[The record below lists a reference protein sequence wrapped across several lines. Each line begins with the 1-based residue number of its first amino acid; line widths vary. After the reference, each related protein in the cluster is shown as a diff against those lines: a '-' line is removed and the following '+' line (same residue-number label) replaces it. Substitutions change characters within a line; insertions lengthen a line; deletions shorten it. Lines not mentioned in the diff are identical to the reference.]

1 MVAGLAMDRSC
12 KTAIIADKELERA
25 TVAEGT
31 EVSGQECFSRG
42 KVKAVHVPA
51 SVRKIE
57 GSTYDANEK

>member
-25 TVAEGT
+25 TVAERT
-31 EVSGQECFSRG
+31 EIIGEGCFSHG
-42 KVKAVHVPA
+42 SVKTVHVPA

-57 GSTYDANEK
+57 GITYDANEK